1 MDAQTSVG
9 QADDKFKQQIVHF
22 EGELKKL
29 RTGRAHAGML
39 DGVMVMAYGVST
51 PLMQVGNVSAPEPQ
65 LLQITPFDPSN
76 IQAIASAIR
85 DNPSLG
91 LNPSDDGRVIRIP
104 IPALTT
110 ERRQQ
115 IVKQLGEKVE
125 DSMIAMRQIR
135 HDALDKIDQAKKDK
149 EIGEDEAKRL
159 QKLLDESMAKAKADL
174 DAKAKVKEQ
183 EIMTV

>member
-1 MDAQTSVG
+1 MNPQDSVG
-9 QADDKFKQQIVHF
+9 QADDKFKEQVAHF
-22 EGELKKL
+22 ENELKKL
-29 RTGRAHAGML
+29 RTGRATSSML
-39 DGVMVMAYGVST
+39 DGVIVLAYGVQT
-51 PLMQVGNVSAPEPQ
+51 PLIQVGNVSAPEAQ

-91 LNPSDDGRVIRIP
+91 LNPSDDGRVVRIP

-115 IVKQLGEKVE
+115 IVKQLSEKVE
-125 DSMIAMRQIR
+125 DCMIAMRGTR
-135 HDALDKIDQAKKDK
+135 HDALDKIEKSKKDK

-159 QKLLDESMAKAKADL
+159 QKVLDESMAKFKAQV
-174 DAKAKVKEQ
+174 DALGKTKEQ